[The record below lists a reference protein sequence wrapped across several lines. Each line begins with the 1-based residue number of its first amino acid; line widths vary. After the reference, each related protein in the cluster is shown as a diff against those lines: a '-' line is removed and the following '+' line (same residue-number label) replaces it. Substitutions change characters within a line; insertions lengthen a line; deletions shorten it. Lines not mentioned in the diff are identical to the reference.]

1 MFECSQHTL
10 FSDTWVHWFL
20 ILFGSRTIL
29 IISGKWWTDSPR
41 KTHMQNDIEVLH
53 KFQKLRYLPPSEN
66 PCCIDSH
73 LIDTGRMEAS
83 ARLNTVLMTANG
95 PSRWEGW
102 AWMWR
107 WVSGHCRAS
116 FITSGLPLSGFITSG
131 LPLSCISTPH
141 LYSHSPLAVCKPF
154 SLLNRSKAQHAR
166 VKKET
171 FCFPSEAHWFLNLG
185 KRVMLPHGQAE
196 FPMATESRIAGNQF
210 NSWHQNAFPYVKLS

>member
-1 MFECSQHTL
+1 
-10 FSDTWVHWFL
+10 
-20 ILFGSRTIL
+20 
-29 IISGKWWTDSPR
+29 
-41 KTHMQNDIEVLH
+41 MQNDIEVLH
-53 KFQKLRYLPPSEN
+53 KFQKLRYLPASEN

-107 WVSGHCRAS
+107 WDLCSLQSLFHYIRLTFIRFHYIRLTFILYFNTSSLFSQS
-116 FITSGLPLSGFITSG
+116 F
-131 LPLSCISTPH
+131 SCLQALLTLKQEQSTTRT
-141 LYSHSPLAVCKPF
+141 C
-154 SLLNRSKAQHAR
+154 
-166 VKKET
+166 KET

-185 KRVMLPHGQAE
+185 KWVMLPHGQAE